1 MPWEQSKSA
10 KRRFNLGEFHTK
22 YFVGDGID
30 IGGKPDP
37 LGQYAGVFS
46 KMRSAQTWDLEDGDA
61 QYMEGVPD
69 NCYDFVHSSHCLEH
83 MNDPKK
89 AFENWV
95 RIAKPGGHIITT
107 VPDEDLF
114 EMGVFPSKFNPDHK
128 WTMTIYKEKSWSPKS
143 VNIMELLKSVSN
155 QIQIIKIELIEDFY
169 REQYVEREIDQTNT
183 PVAECC
189 VEFIVR
195 KLKPGIS

>member
-37 LGQYAGVFS
+37 LGQYCGIFS
-46 KMRSAQTWDLEDGDA
+46 KMNSVRIWDIQDGDA
-61 QYMEGVPD
+61 QYMGSVED
-69 NCYDFVHSSHCLEH
+69 NTYDFVHSSHCLEH
-83 MNDPKK
+83 MHDPKV
-89 AFENWV
+89 AFENWI
-95 RIAKPGGHIITT
+95 RIVKPGGHIITT
-107 VPDEDLF
+107 VPDEDLY
-114 EMGVFPSKFNPDHK
+114 EMGVFPSRFNPDHK

-143 VNIMELLKSVSN
+143 INIIGLLVSFSN
-155 QIQIIKIELIEDFY
+155 KIKPIKIELLEEFY
-169 REQYVEREIDQTNT
+169 RPHLAEQSLDQTAT

-189 VEFIVR
+189 IEFIVR
-195 KLKPGIS
+195 KL